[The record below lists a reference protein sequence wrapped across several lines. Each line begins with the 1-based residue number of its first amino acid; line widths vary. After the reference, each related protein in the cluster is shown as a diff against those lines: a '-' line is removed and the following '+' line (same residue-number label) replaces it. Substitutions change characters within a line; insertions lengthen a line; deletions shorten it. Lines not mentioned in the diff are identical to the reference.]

1 MIRIDEA
8 LLDQVSARAAAVP
21 RLRMNHNFHQNAS
34 DRLHRMLN
42 AMEPGTYIQPH
53 KHENPDKNEA
63 FFCLR
68 GRLLVVE
75 YDDSGNIVD
84 HIILD
89 SRTANYGCELP
100 PRTWHSIISL
110 EAGSVAYEVKDGPWN
125 PADDKHFAEWAPA
138 EGDEDVDL
146 YISNVLKTIGVE
158 LTA

>member
-125 PADDKHFAEWAPA
+125 PADDKHFAEWAPK
-138 EGDEDVDL
+138 EGDLGTKEF
-146 YISNVLKTIGVE
+146 IQSVLEQLGIPVP
-158 LTA
+158 

>member
-125 PADDKHFAEWAPA
+125 PADDKHFAEWAPK
-138 EGDEDVDL
+138 EGDLGTKEF
-146 YISNVLKTIGVE
+146 IQSVLEQLGVPVP
-158 LTA
+158 

>member
-1 MIRIDEA
+1 MIRIDNA
-8 LLDQVSARAAAVP
+8 LLSHVSAQAAASP
-21 RLRMNHNFHQNAS
+21 RLRMNHNFHQQAS

-63 FFCLR
+63 FLCLR

-75 YDDSGNIVD
+75 YDDFGNIVD

-138 EGDEDVDL
+138 EGSDGTLDF
-146 YISNVLKTIGVE
+146 IRNVLERLNIQE
-158 LTA
+158 P

>member
-110 EAGSVAYEVKDGPWN
+110 EAGSAAYEVKDGPWN
-125 PADDKHFAEWAPA
+125 PADDKHFAEWAPK
-138 EGDEDVDL
+138 EGDLGTKEF
-146 YISNVLKTIGVE
+146 IQSVLEQLGIPVP
-158 LTA
+158 